1 MLKVERVVELI
12 EKFKN
17 LKIAVVGDMMIDSYL
32 LGDVTRISR
41 EAPVPVVNVNK
52 ERFVLGGAAN
62 VSNNLRNLNSQVIT
76 YGVIGDDE
84 NGQKLI
90 KKLEETGIEV
100 SGLVIDSERPTIIKT
115 RILAHNNQLLR
126 IDWEKNEVI
135 NERIQKD
142 IIDRLEKNIKNIEA
156 IILSDYN
163 KGVLSEY
170 VSKKIIEIARK
181 NNKII
186 TVDPKPKNF
195 INYVG
200 ATAITPNKKEILEYL
215 GLNSF
220 TDESDIENKAMKIK
234 EDLDLKY
241 LLLTRSEEGV
251 SICSENYNK
260 VSTMAKEVYDVTGA
274 GDTLISVFT
283 LALAAGATSLEA
295 AKIGNIAA
303 GIVVGKIGT
312 ATTTKEEIIKF
323 YEDM

>member
-32 LGDVTRISR
+32 LGDVTRISP

-200 ATAITPNKKEILEYL
+200 ATAITPN
-215 GLNSF
+215 
-220 TDESDIENKAMKIK
+220 
-234 EDLDLKY
+234 
-241 LLLTRSEEGV
+241 
-251 SICSENYNK
+251 
-260 VSTMAKEVYDVTGA
+260 
-274 GDTLISVFT
+274 
-283 LALAAGATSLEA
+283 
-295 AKIGNIAA
+295 IA
-303 GIVVGKIGT
+303 
-312 ATTTKEEIIKF
+312 IIIF
-323 YEDM
+323 